1 KLFHDAQHVPVVIN
15 QIRQTQCC
23 PQETHLLQLSLQE
36 DGGVVK
42 EWLKDVAR
50 DTDADEGKDEGKD
63 G

>member
-1 KLFHDAQHVPVVIN
+1 KPFHDAQHVPVVIN

-36 DGGVVK
+36 DRGVVK
-42 EWLKDVAR
+42 ERLKDVAR
-50 DTDADEGKDEGKD
+50 DADTDKGKDEGED